1 MVKSKVL
8 TFYKH
13 EKGGEV
19 ILNVLEVFIKYD
31 INIYDIQNTIK
42 IHLAQKFS
50 FNQLFKLLISI
61 NMLFER
67 HHVSVQ
73 SDGTCSY
80 VALVITF
87 KLRFKWL

>member
-1 MVKSKVL
+1 
-8 TFYKH
+8 
-13 EKGGEV
+13 
-19 ILNVLEVFIKYD
+19 
-31 INIYDIQNTIK
+31 
-42 IHLAQKFS
+42 
-50 FNQLFKLLISI
+50 
-61 NMLFER
+61 MLFER